1 MLGEFLEIALATPDI
16 LASVEFYRKLGF
28 SEAPV
33 GGARRHP
40 YTVMTDGRL
49 YLGLHKRE
57 AVSPALCFVLP
68 DLSRHLPALETLGIQ
83 FEFCNIGLDQF
94 NELGFADPDGG
105 MVTLVEARTYSP
117 VYAAHVEPSHCGY
130 FLEYRRPARDP
141 AESARFWE
149 SLGLIVTPAEEG
161 GYAQAAWGGI
171 NLGLP
176 KLRRGERPA
185 LVFENGKLEETVALL
200 EMRGL
205 SAREDDGELRVET
218 PEGIELW
225 LRYEGA

>member
-16 LASVEFYRKLGF
+16 LASVEFYKKLGF

-49 YLGLHKRE
+49 YLGLHRRD
-57 AVSPALCFVLP
+57 APSTALCFVLP
-68 DLSRHLPALETLGIQ
+68 DLSRHLPALETLGLEL
-83 FEFCNIGLDQF
+83 EFCNIGLDQF

-117 VYAAHVEPSHCGY
+117 VHASHVEPCHCGY
-130 FLEYRRPARDP
+130 FLEYRLPSRDP
-141 AESARFWE
+141 GESARFWE

-176 KLRRGERPA
+176 QARRGLRPA
-185 LVFENGKLEETVALL
+185 LVFENGKLGETAALL

-205 SAREDDGELRVET
+205 SAQEEDGALRIGT
-218 PEGIELW
+218 PEGLELI
-225 LRYEGA
+225 LQQGN

>member
-1 MLGEFLEIALATPDI
+1 MLGEFLEIALTTPDI

-68 DLSRHLPALETLGIQ
+68 DLSRHLPALETLGIA

-117 VYAAHVEPSHCGY
+117 VHAAHVEPSHCGY

-141 AESARFWE
+141 GVSARFWE
-149 SLGLIVTPAEEG
+149 SLGLIVTPAEAG

-171 NLGLP
+171 NLGFP
-176 KLRRGERPA
+176 KSVRGMRPA
-185 LVFENGKLEETVALL
+185 LIFENGKLGETAALL

-205 SAREDDGELRVET
+205 STWEEDGVLGLET
-218 PEGIELW
+218 PEGLELI
-225 LRYEGA
+225 LQRGN